1 MSDSPIK
8 TPPLA
13 KKGNG
18 PFSDA
23 ERDSLYRV
31 IHSRRD
37 IRHFQSQPIPPEVLA
52 RILEAAHAAPSVGFM
67 QPWNFIVIES
77 REIRQ
82 QIKASFDAVNAREK
96 EKAAKVGR
104 EDLYGSFRLE
114 GILDSPVNVAI
125 TCDPSRNEDFILGRD
140 PMPQTADYS
149 VCLAIQNLW
158 LAARVEGIGVGWVSI
173 LDQEAVEQI
182 LDLPKGIKLVA
193 YLCIGYPVEFR
204 PKPMLEELGWKKRTG
219 LETLIFK
226 DKWGTSPS

>member
-1 MSDSPIK
+1 MPSLLGDND
-8 TPPLA
+8 
-13 KKGNG
+13 GQ
-18 PFSDA
+18 FSEA

-37 IRHFQSQPIPPEVLA
+37 IRHFQSQPIPPEILT

-82 QIKASFDAVNAREK
+82 QIKASFDAVNALEK
-96 EKAAKVGR
+96 EKAAKIGR
-104 EDLYGSFRLE
+104 EDLYSSFRLE

-140 PMPQTADYS
+140 PMPQTAAYS

-158 LAARVEGIGVGWVSI
+158 LAARVEGVGVGWVSI
-173 LDQEAVEQI
+173 LDQEAVERI
-182 LDLPKGIKLVA
+182 LGLPQGIKLVA
-193 YLCIGYPVEFR
+193 YLCIGYPVAFR
-204 PKPMLEELGWKKRTG
+204 PKPMLEELGWRKRAE

-226 DKWGTSPS
+226 DKWGIPSS